1 MELETTVS
9 PIWWVVVIA
18 TVLSGFFALNASA
31 LRAFR
36 RVQLEEAFKGEKGR
50 HRLAKLERHLPALR
64 LTSSFCRALVNLILA
79 IAILYLTDRREGW
92 VGPLA
97 WTILIAG
104 GLIAVFGVAIPQAW
118 ANCAGE
124 KVLAKT
130 LEILLAC
137 RYALYPVMAAMQL
150 LDFPIRRLAG
160 ADDEGDE
167 NGENAKQEIL
177 QAASEGRAEGSVDAD
192 EVKMIA
198 SVIEFAQTRAG
209 EIMTPRTDIFALP
222 AETPWEQ
229 AVPRIVQAGHTRVP
243 VYDGDLDNII
253 GILYAK
259 DLLGHVEKDRS
270 PALREVIRKP
280 FLVPET
286 KFLDDLLREFK
297 ARKVHLAV
305 VLDEYGGT
313 AGLVT
318 MEDVVEEIVGEIADE
333 YDRAAPVMVQRI
345 DEKTLEVDGRFHV
358 DDLAEQLGLRISDD
372 VDYDTVAGLVFS
384 GLGYIP
390 AVGET
395 LRAYGAEF
403 TVLAADE
410 RKITKVHVRRVD
422 QKHIGG
428 L

>member
-1 MELETTVS
+1 VELENTVS
-9 PIWWVVVIA
+9 PVWWVVVVA
-18 TVLSGFFALNASA
+18 TILSGFFALNAFA

-36 RVQLEEAFKGEKGR
+36 RVQLEEAFAGEKAR
-50 HRLAKLERHLPALR
+50 HRLAKLERHLPSLR
-64 LTSSFCRALVNLILA
+64 LTASLSRTLANLVLA
-79 IAILYLTDRREGW
+79 VSVLYLTDPREGW
-92 VGPLA
+92 AGPLG
-97 WTILIAG
+97 WTVLIAG

-118 ANCAGE
+118 ANHAGE
-124 KVLAKT
+124 EVLAKT
-130 LEILLAC
+130 LEILLAF
-137 RYALYPVMAAMQL
+137 RYALYPVTAAMQL
-150 LDFPIRRLAG
+150 LDFPVRRLAG
-160 ADDEGDE
+160 AREEGDE

-177 QAASEGRAEGSVDAD
+177 QAASEGRADGTIDAE

-198 SVIEFAQTRAG
+198 SVIEFGQTRGG

-229 AVPRIVQAGHTRVP
+229 AVPQIVQAGHTRVP

-259 DLLGHVEKDRS
+259 DLLAHVGKDKP
-270 PALREVIRKP
+270 PALREVVRKP
-280 FLVPET
+280 FFVPET
-286 KFLDDLLREFK
+286 KLLDDLLREFK

-318 MEDVVEEIVGEIADE
+318 IEDVVEEIVGEITDE
-333 YDRAAPVMVQRI
+333 YDRAAPVMVQRL

-358 DDLAEQLGLRISDD
+358 DDLADLLGLDIPED

-384 GLGYIP
+384 ELGYIP
-390 AVGET
+390 PVGET
-395 LRAYGAEF
+395 LRAYGAAF
-403 TVLAADE
+403 AVLAADE
-410 RKITKVHVRRVD
+410 RKITKVRVHLLD
-422 QKHIGG
+422 PEDIGD